1 MRVLVFGVGAIG
13 SLMVHYLCKA
23 GNDVT
28 VVARS
33 TYEEL
38 KQGGVEIRHY
48 LQKKTTVDHPHV
60 LKEADD
66 THYDIVL
73 SVMQGQQQVALLPVL
88 AKVDTDLLVL
98 VGNNM
103 ETDICDKELRN
114 QNVIYGFQGSAGRR
128 ENGTAVVGRLP
139 ITDLTIGRLYEP
151 ADPEDIQKIKE
162 AFRTKGYKVTPV
174 DSMYAYYMYHIA
186 EIMPY
191 CFLCYHVGCDLKK
204 AGKKDMQMITSA
216 TKECFDY
223 LKGQGIPVM
232 PPEEDAYYEKGV
244 RGKAMYLLYRIMGKT
259 VLGRLMVSDHC
270 ENGIHE
276 MAYLDRRFE
285 DYRSQNPGAPMP
297 VWDEMREWAK
307 PAFKNEDSKGGIMK
321 ADYKNWVPKGM
332 IYGFAA
338 GTGVLAAG
346 YAVTSRMTKQ
356 ASTPVKIGTKAI
368 LGVGA
373 VACGTATA
381 WSVLAHRKF
390 SYEGKR
396 QLSKQIIDGTAR
408 YIILPEGGVGLDV
421 GCGSGALTIACAKNN
436 EGAKMVG
443 IDRWGKEYASFSQKL
458 CEDNA
463 VAEGVSNTSF
473 EHGDAVH
480 LEFDDESFDAVTSNY
495 VYHNVVGEDKQKLL
509 LETLRV
515 LKKGGCFAIHDIMS
529 KSRYGDM
536 QEFVKKLKS
545 MGFEDVKLIATDDGL
560 FMSKTEAK
568 WMGLTGSTLLV
579 GKK

>member
-13 SLMVHYLCKA
+13 SLMIHFLCKA

-38 KQGGVEIRHY
+38 KKNGVVIRHY
-48 LQKKTTVDHPHV
+48 LQRKTTVDHPRV
-60 LKEADD
+60 ISEADD
-66 THYDIVL
+66 AHYDIVF
-73 SVMQGQQQVALLPVL
+73 SVMQGQQQVALLPIL

-103 ETDICDKELRN
+103 DTDICSRELKD
-114 QNVIYGFQGSAGRR
+114 QNVIYGFQGSAGHR
-128 ENGTAVVGRLP
+128 EGGVAVVGQLP
-139 ITDLTIGRLYEP
+139 VTELVIGGLHEL
-151 ADPEDIQKIKE
+151 ADPDDVRRIQE
-162 AFRTKGYKVTPV
+162 AFQVRGYKVTPV

-186 EIMPY
+186 EVMPY
-191 CFLCYHVGCDLKK
+191 CFLSYHMGCDLKK
-204 AGKKDMQMITSA
+204 ATKKEIQMVVKA

-223 LKGQGIPVM
+223 LKSQGIQVM
-232 PPEEDAYYEKGV
+232 PQGEDAYYEKGTK
-244 RGKAMYLLYRIMGKT
+244 GTTMYLLYRLMGKT

-270 ENGIHE
+270 KNGVRE

-285 DYRSQNPGAPMP
+285 EYRKLHPGNEMP
-297 VWDEMREWAK
+297 VWDEMRKWAV
-307 PAFKNEDSKGGIMK
+307 PAYAKEDPMEGRRK

-346 YAVTSRMTKQ
+346 YAAAAKKMMGSSAKLRIETK
-356 ASTPVKIGTKAI
+356 VV
-368 LGVGA
+368 LGAGA
-373 VACGTATA
+373 AACGAATL
-381 WSVLAHRKF
+381 WSVLAYRKF
-390 SYEGKR
+390 SYDGKR
-396 QLSKQIIDGTAR
+396 QLSKQIIDGTAE
-408 YIILPEGGVGLDV
+408 YITLPEGGVGLDV
-421 GCGSGALTIACAKNN
+421 GCGSGALTIACAKRFP
-436 EGAKMVG
+436 EARMVG
-443 IDRWGKEYASFSQKL
+443 IDRWGKEYASFSKTL
-458 CEDNA
+458 CESNA
-463 VAEGVSNTSF
+463 TAEGVSNTSF
-473 EHGDAVH
+473 EQGDAVH
-480 LEFDDESFDAVTSNY
+480 LDFEDETFDAVTSNY
-495 VYHNVVGEDKQKLL
+495 VYHNVVGADKQELL

-536 QEFVKKLKS
+536 QEFADKLRA
-545 MGFEDVKLIATDDGL
+545 MGYEEVKLIPTDDGL
-560 FMSKTEAK
+560 FMSKVEAK